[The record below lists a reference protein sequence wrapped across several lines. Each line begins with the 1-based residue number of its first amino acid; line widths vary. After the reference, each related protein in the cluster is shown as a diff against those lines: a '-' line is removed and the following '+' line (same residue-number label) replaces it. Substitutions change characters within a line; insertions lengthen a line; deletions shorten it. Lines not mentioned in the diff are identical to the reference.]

1 MDYLSK
7 DNSVNT
13 LKNKFIIRK
22 SQTKKTLFEI
32 LTNQKAFNESMINEN
47 DLIKTNMN
55 KLNIIHS
62 NDLNNLVNSN
72 KKEKNLVLI

>member
-62 NDLNNLVNSN
+62 NDLNNLDNSN

>member
-47 DLIKTNMN
+47 DPIKTNMN

>member
-1 MDYLSK
+1 MDYLTK

>member
-47 DLIKTNMN
+47 DLIKTNMS